1 MKRFIPIILITL
13 FTGYFANAQNN
24 IVKGNGICYTSGVPT
39 VTINTDYHCEFAIDT
54 STGKIYVYGRDT
66 AGGKWIHYGWPL
78 RETGTVGSPSYT
90 PGDKQSYFAVNLGD
104 SLYFYGGGSWGL
116 VSGGGGGI
124 SSNVLSLSGNV
135 MTSNINSGSYSDTS
149 LVIGEVNGNL
159 SGNTQTI
166 NVNDVTD
173 TMAVIGSNVL
183 TFTSDSIKST
193 INGINSNAIYLGGY
207 TNTDTQDLSITAGKG
222 TINLVDGGNVTLN
235 DSSSTNEGIVSF
247 TVSANTGT
255 LLSNT
260 FGQQPYYFGGRGILQ
275 LTDSSGYTLL
285 TATEGDGSTTNE
297 GLLSWNVS
305 ANLATLTSNTSG
317 SETLLAAG
325 RNGLVITDS
334 SGYMLFTQASGGSGI
349 SSNVLSLSGN
359 TMTSNIN
366 SGSYSDTSLVIGT
379 NVLASSGNTLTSTI
393 NGVANTGTGTL
404 INSLTT
410 TFSSDSIKVTANGI
424 NSTASYLGGTYHK
437 QGGNSYGA
445 TFNVGS
451 NDNNTVNIEVQDTAQ
466 LTLNTDGTSMFTT
479 YSSTNNALIDGL
491 YIDAESYNTPTTSF
505 GGSLMFKGKSST
517 TAAQQMATIGAYW
530 TNATHAN
537 REAALSFQLGDNA
550 GALAEVFKIDRSYN
564 NTGTLYIGSSSA
576 LTLYRT
582 AMEAAGVFTI
592 STPASSTLTLQS
604 SNAATAAIHLKPLD
618 NAGSVEV
625 DNVSYT
631 STSLAKKSM
640 VFDGLYTAASGSGTM
655 TALAIN
661 NTYNL
666 TSTASGAQIGIDI
679 NPTLTSL
686 TAATYRGIN
695 IPYSNSA
702 AYGIYQSG
710 ASTLNYFA
718 GQTQYEKELKL
729 KEISAPST
737 PASGYGYLY
746 AFTDDSLYYI
756 NNAGTSINLCRSSGS
771 GGSYTD
777 ENAQDAIGSMI
788 NASLQYVDGTPLL
801 AINDRDF
808 GDITTSGSGLTF
820 TIDASTITTS
830 KILDSTITEVDL
842 ATNSVGANA
851 IKASAVGTSE
861 INDGTIATAD
871 LADSLITEV
880 KLITN
885 SVGSNA
891 IKANAVGTSEIN
903 DGSITG
909 DDLSTTLTITGNTTF
924 GNSANDLTL
933 SSISGANEGVIY
945 VTNGYVNQYTTNG
958 SITSRINNTP
968 DSIYITS
975 KKIDINADS
984 LRLKLTGAYGTS
996 GQFVKVGTNGLLEF
1010 GSGGAATLNLS
1021 YDVANHEVDID
1032 GGGTS
1037 AVIPLA
1043 VADGATEGVASFSAT
1058 YFDASSGNITPDLTN
1073 GLASGSQ
1080 GGWLSSTNW
1089 TTFNSKANKS
1099 IYADDGRIDST
1110 RYAQIDPDSAFFMGY
1125 FPDAATQTINFD
1137 GREIGISFQNE
1148 LMTIHGRD
1156 SALQIWSALAMDEKP
1171 TLQLANAALS
1181 KRVYLALDTTYFRL
1195 HIEHG
1200 SDESNIYG
1208 YKDSIEVTSKKLFV
1222 SVDSFRMKLQGSFGT
1237 SGQFV
1242 KVGTNG
1248 LLTFGTGGGGAS
1260 TNVLSYGTVTG
1271 ILTSVVDG
1279 ISDTT
1284 AIPLAAAD
1292 GATMGIAS
1300 FTAADFNS
1308 SAGNISIDY
1317 TNGQAASGSN
1327 KGFLTSADWTTFNNK
1342 LSAVTYA
1349 NVTSGS
1355 IPDNTLVQ
1363 ALRSRNVAWG
1373 YFQNFPSGVNDEDR
1387 GIWMDDEVYI
1397 YANDSTSGNITRIYS
1412 DNGSWLMKV
1421 SNGSPNSYLQQTL
1434 TKNEFYI
1441 DDGTDNTLAFFGSDS
1456 IYLRTD
1462 RVRVETDSFKMVLSG
1477 SSGTNGQVLKS
1488 NGSVLYWAADATG
1501 GGGLSDGD
1509 YGDITVGGS
1518 GTTMTVDNDAITS
1531 AKIAAGTIVSGDVND
1546 DHIILQGGNT
1556 IGETVVVGSNDANAF
1571 SIESNN
1577 VVRATVTGGASTG
1590 GAWTMTDVTS
1600 KTNTIEDVLTLTA
1613 NSTGTAAANYGAG
1626 ILFQG
1631 ESSTTNSQD
1640 MAAIR
1645 TYWTTA
1651 THATREAAMGWQ
1663 LGNAGSAGL
1672 LEVMKLDR
1680 VADSSGVL
1688 SVGYS
1693 TPLAITRS
1701 AISGA
1706 TAGGLAITGGTA
1718 VTDSIIFKGTTGNG
1732 TATNGALIF
1741 NVGNNGATNA
1751 MTIRNNGNIG
1761 IGVASPTG
1769 QLEVKQTATAT
1780 GALKGIVFTGA
1791 VNTNQT
1797 LSTEIPSLYINAAGR
1812 QWATGALTTQREV
1825 LITQPTYSFVG
1836 ASTITN
1842 AATVGIAGAPI
1853 KSTNATITNTHGLL
1867 IGAGAVSTATNS
1879 YGLTVNAQTGAT
1891 NNYAAQFLGGNVG
1904 IRSSGTNI
1912 MAYLQIGAG
1921 TATAGTAP
1929 LCFVAG
1935 PNTSTAVKGEMN
1947 YDSSYYL
1954 TKESALRFGVGGI
1967 AKVFSGD
1974 ANNSGTGETD
1984 LYSWTSPAYALARLN
1999 EILEAEFV
2007 IKTNDATATHTLQVY
2022 FAGTSLLTVGFAS
2035 VVQDARFKVTII
2047 RTGSTTAR
2055 ANVSVTTSGNL
2066 SKSVQTDLTG
2076 LTLSGTNIL
2085 KITGQATGA
2094 TGGSNDITAKM
2105 GVIKWYPGDKP

>member
-1 MKRFIPIILITL
+1 MERFIPIILITL
-13 FTGYFANAQNN
+13 FTAYFANAQNN
-24 IVKGNGICYTSGVPT
+24 IVKGNGICYTNGVPT

-305 ANLATLTSNTSG
+305 ANLMTLTSNTSG

-325 RNGLVITDS
+325 RSGITLTDS
-334 SGYMLFTQASGGSGI
+334 SGYLIFTGSAA
-349 SSNVLSLSGN
+349 
-359 TMTSNIN
+359 
-366 SGSYSDTSLVIGT
+366 GSTDT
-379 NVLASSGNTLTSTI
+379 
-393 NGVANTGTGTL
+393 
-404 INSLTT
+404 
-410 TFSSDSIKVTANGI
+410 
-424 NSTASYLGGTYHK
+424 TYFHH
-437 QGGNSYGA
+437 QYGNSYGKVS
-445 TFNVGS
+445 TIGT
-451 NDNNTVNIEVQDTAQ
+451 NDNYGVNIETNNINRVHIDTSGVMSVGTTTPVAIGNATMTPAADYTFGNGAYG
-466 LTLNTDGTSMFTT
+466 LTLNSTKNSASAILINTTGQDANSTCFGMSNFTSTTINKAVVNFMDTVTVASGTIFFDAIEI
-479 YSSTNNALIDGL
+479 NNVF
-491 YIDAESYNTPTTSF
+491 NVT
-505 GGSLMFKGKSST
+505 GGS
-517 TAAQQMATIGAYW
+517 A
-530 TNATHAN
+530 
-537 REAALSFQLGDNA
+537 
-550 GALAEVFKIDRSYN
+550 
-564 NTGTLYIGSSSA
+564 IGS
-576 LTLYRT
+576 
-582 AMEAAGVFTI
+582 FTGLHI
-592 STPASSTLTLQS
+592 NPSF
-604 SNAATAAIHLKPLD
+604 
-618 NAGSVEV
+618 
-625 DNVSYT
+625 
-631 STSLAKKSM
+631 TSLA
-640 VFDGLYTAASGSGTM
+640 GLSS
-655 TALAIN
+655 
-661 NTYNL
+661 TYY
-666 TSTASGAQIGIDI
+666 GV
-679 NPTLTSL
+679 
-686 TAATYRGIN
+686 Y
-695 IPYSNSA
+695 IPYTNA
-702 AYGIYQSG
+702 NAKGIWQTG
-710 ASTLNYFA
+710 ALTENLFA
-718 GQTQYEKELKL
+718 GQTQFSKQIKS

-737 PASGYGYLY
+737 PPSTFGYWYVSSSDSKPHFITDGGTDYDLTAGGGVSTNTLSLSGNSMTSNVDGVSD
-746 AFTDDSLYYI
+746 TSLVIGEVYTNLSGNTLTTEI
-756 NNAGTSINLCRSSGS
+756 NNISDTSLIIGVHTVNLSGNQITSNTNGVSDTTLVIGTVNGNLASNTITLNVNSVTDTVLVIGRNTLNLSGNEITTNVNGVTDTTLVIGTVSNTSSTNSLSTTVNGITGSTVNIINSNTLSFGTVTGILTS
-771 GGSYTD
+771 
-777 ENAQDAIGSMI
+777 NI
-788 NASLQYVDGTPLL
+788 NGVSDTTLISAVVGDG
-801 AINDRDF
+801 DK
-808 GDITTSGSGLTF
+808 GDITISSGVWD
-820 TIDASTITTS
+820 IDAST
-830 KILDSTITEVDL
+830 
-842 ATNSVGANA
+842 
-851 IKASAVGTSE
+851 VGTSE
-861 INDGTIATAD
+861 IT
-871 LADSLITEV
+871 
-880 KLITN
+880 
-885 SVGSNA
+885 
-891 IKANAVGTSEIN
+891 
-903 DGSITG
+903 DGSIANGDLASGVGGIYKGSGDVAAGAYANTG
-909 DDLSTTLTITGNTTF
+909 SISSTDNFFLGSYHSQPTVNYDGREYGLQVYSGGNVGIAELNGADSIAATYSKLSLNGDVSLLASNVANTAQSYVSLFSAGYFEAGHTLSGNTGTIRIA
-924 GNSANDLTL
+924 GYDSTKI
-933 SSISGANEGVIY
+933 ISKKL
-945 VTNGYVNQYTTNG
+945 
-958 SITSRINNTP
+958 SITV
-968 DSIYITS
+968 DSF
-975 KKIDINADS
+975 
-984 LRLKLTGAYGTS
+984 RLKLLGAYGTS
-996 GQFVKVGTNGLLEF
+996 GQFVKVGSNGLLEF

-1242 KVGTNG
+1242 KVGANG

-1935 PNTSTAVKGEMN
+1935 PNTSTAVKGEMT